1 MELFD
6 TGLESVV
13 ETSPDFDE
21 SPIEPPTA
29 KKIRKR
35 KATTKKEWECLL
47 KDIYQLSWS
56 EITTFCLDTTC
67 SKLTEHTKFEVKEFS
82 LAFEPDNIYFIV
94 KFLRNTFTSLYESCA
109 QKKDKYIS
117 FQFQCHQRCSIL
129 LVKDSSDLTKLN
141 LHPEDD
147 TTDTQLIIRATMG

>member
-13 ETSPDFDE
+13 GTSLDFDE
-21 SPIEPPTA
+21 PLIEPTAA
-29 KKIRKR
+29 KKICKR
-35 KATTKKEWECLL
+35 KITTKKEQECLL
-47 KDIYQLSWS
+47 KEIHQLSLS
-56 EITTFCLDTTC
+56 EITTFCLHTTR

-94 KFLRNTFTSLYESCA
+94 KFLRNTFASLYESCA
-109 QKKDKYIS
+109 QKKAKYIS
-117 FQFQCHQRCSIL
+117 FQFQWHQHCSIL
-129 LVKDSSDLTKLN
+129 LVDSSDLAKLN

-147 TTDTQLIIRATMG
+147 TTMSQ